1 MAYFSFIE
9 YNYLHSNTLSSNFP
23 FSAINPIL
31 YNAMSDRFRKAFR
44 SLLVCRDG
52 STRSEQR
59 LCMTGQT
66 GFNTN
71 NIDRASC
78 DPHLNTKNTRL
89 ENASTSVTPCMNLRS
104 TVKRNETMGSGVTLQ
119 KAAAEAAAKN
129 NLASASI
136 LVCTT
141 YSTQGAKQE
150 TANILGEL
158 NTGNGKIYNHNE
170 KSPNPDIVQ
179 EDPETLTTSTSE
191 ISNPQNQDKCSQRH
205 HQHHHHHRHHH
216 SHHHR
221 HTNQD
226 SLKGSNKGGC
236 PKHNK
241 QSNIPV
247 TEKCSSM
254 VHNKESKCGVKR
266 SNTSYSL
273 ESSATAY
280 GTTHCSKEGK
290 ISDSSK
296 VTKTFSAPNEIPAL
310 ITSSI
315 WKEDIFSNKAAGD
328 ASVLNHRSSGEQE
341 IANKDEDGEEHQI
354 LVKLSGAC
362 QQSMYQIYNEKNN
375 HLLKNI
381 EIIDTKLQPD
391 GCILRRDGRNSNST
405 SDVIVNH
412 IGDEGMIDG
421 KKDLEYSKVSS
432 SPSSSKL
439 GFGNMNISP
448 KMEKEKPLSVK
459 RGLPKR
465 QWSNY
470 ITELSYSTAL

>member
-1 MAYFSFIE
+1 MLSFIE
-9 YNYLHSNTLSSNFP
+9 YNLLHSNTLSSNFP

-89 ENASTSVTPCMNLRS
+89 ENASNSVTPCMNLRS

-141 YSTQGAKQE
+141 YSTQGEKQE
-150 TANILGEL
+150 KANILGEL
-158 NTGNGKIYNHNE
+158 NPGNGKIYNRDE
-170 KSPNPDIVQ
+170 KCPNPDIVQ

-191 ISNPQNQDKCSQRH
+191 ISNPQNQDKRSHRH
-205 HQHHHHHRHHH
+205 HHHHHHHRHHH
-216 SHHHR
+216 SHHYKY
-221 HTNQD
+221 TNQD
-226 SLKGSNKGGC
+226 SLKRSNNGDC
-236 PKHNK
+236 QTQTI
-241 QSNIPV
+241 QSNISV

-254 VHNKESKCGVKR
+254 LHNKEYECTVKR
-266 SNTSYSL
+266 SATSCSM
-273 ESSATAY
+273 ESSATVY
-280 GTTHCSKEGK
+280 GNTHCSKEK
-290 ISDSSK
+290 NISESTK
-296 VTKTFSAPNEIPAL
+296 VTKTFSAPNEIPAS
-310 ITSSI
+310 ITSSS
-315 WKEDIFSNKAAGD
+315 WKGDIFSNKAKSD
-328 ASVLNHRSSGEQE
+328 ASGLNPRSSDEQGIE
-341 IANKDEDGEEHQI
+341 NNDEDGEEHQI

-362 QQSMYQIYNEKNN
+362 QQSMCQIYNEKNN
-375 HLLKNI
+375 RLLKNI
-381 EIIDTKLQPD
+381 AIIDTKVQTG
-391 GCILRRDGRNSNST
+391 GCSLRRDGSNLN
-405 SDVIVNH
+405 DIDHVIVNN
-412 IGDEGMIDG
+412 IGEEAMIDG
-421 KKDLEYSKVSS
+421 EKDLEYSKISS

-439 GFGNMNISP
+439 GFENINISS
-448 KMEKEKPLSVK
+448 KIEKEKPLSVK
-459 RGLPKR
+459 RGLPKK

>member
-1 MAYFSFIE
+1 MIE
-9 YNYLHSNTLSSNFP
+9 YNHLHFTTVSSNFF

-78 DPHLNTKNTRL
+78 DPHLNTKTTRF
-89 ENASTSVTPCMNLRS
+89 ENASNSVTPCMNPRS
-104 TVKRNETMGSGVTLQ
+104 TVKRNEMMGSGVTLQ

-150 TANILGEL
+150 KANILGEL
-158 NTGNGKIYNHNE
+158 NTGNGKIYNPNE

-191 ISNPQNQDKCSQRH
+191 ISNPQNQDKGSQR
-205 HQHHHHHRHHH
+205 HHHHHRHHH

-236 PKHNK
+236 PKHTK
-241 QSNIPV
+241 QLNIPV
-247 TEKCSSM
+247 TEKCSCT
-254 VHNKESKCGVKR
+254 VDNESECDVKR
-266 SNTSYSL
+266 STTSCSL
-273 ESSATAY
+273 QSSATVY
-280 GTTHCSKEGK
+280 GKTHCSKEGQ
-290 ISDSSK
+290 ISDSPK

-315 WKEDIFSNKAAGD
+315 WKEDIFPNTGKTD
-328 ASVLNHRSSGEQE
+328 TSVLNHRSSGEQE
-341 IANKDEDGEEHQI
+341 IAKKDEDGEEHQI

-362 QQSMYQIYNEKNN
+362 QQSMCQIYNEKNN

-381 EIIDTKLQPD
+381 AITDTKVQPGGCSLRSD
-391 GCILRRDGRNSNST
+391 GSNLNSI
-405 SDVIVNH
+405 SDVIVSH
-412 IGDEGMIDG
+412 IGEEGMIDG
-421 KKDLEYSKVSS
+421 GKDLEYSKVSS

-439 GFGNMNISP
+439 GLGNMNISS
-448 KMEKEKPLSVK
+448 KIEKEKPLSVK
-459 RGLPKR
+459 RGLPKK